1 MADGL
6 KWKDERRE
14 QEVGRVDLEM
24 AAGDEKTSSQIQ
36 HPTSEIRNSKS
47 RSEAYDSH
55 SWW

>member
-24 AAGDEKTSSQIQ
+24 AAGDEKTSSQIR
-36 HPTSEIRNSKS
+36 HPTSDIRNSKF
-47 RSEAYDSH
+47 EI
-55 SWW
+55 